1 MGAGDRALTALRPC
15 LSRPLPGE
23 ARAFTPPTHGSSVD
37 AVSTP
42 PFPASVYAARLD
54 RASTLAAEAGLDAI
68 VVGPG
73 PDLQYLLGV
82 EGDTIERLTA
92 LVLGPGIPPTV
103 IVPRMELAK
112 VRSTAVGAL
121 GLAVSDWVDG
131 DDAYALVAAALG
143 PVARVCVSD
152 ALPALH
158 VVPLGARL
166 GVQVELATPVL
177 REGRMVKDA
186 AETAELRRAGAAIDA
201 VHRRVPQWL
210 RAGRTERE
218 VAADIAA
225 AILEEGHR
233 TVEFVIVGSG
243 PNGADPHHEV
253 SDRTIEDGDVVV
265 VDIGGAVPSGYN
277 SDSTRTYVVGDPD
290 PLAAERIAVL
300 VRAQQA
306 AVDAVRP
313 GVTAEQVDAAAR
325 DVLADAGLGA
335 AFLHRTGHGIG
346 VSVHE
351 EPYIAPGTDL
361 VLREG
366 MAFSIE
372 PGIYFPGEW
381 GARIED
387 IVVVTADGCERLKT
401 HGRLTP
407 RGIVRTRLLL
417 GIRAVDVPFGRS
429 SPWILL
435 PNGHLGRVG
444 AAVRPR
450 SGGAARPAGRPWP
463 ADRA

>member
-1 MGAGDRALTALRPC
+1 M
-15 LSRPLPGE
+15 
-23 ARAFTPPTHGSSVD
+23 
-37 AVSTP
+37 STL

-54 RASTLAAEAGLDAI
+54 RAAVLAGDAGLDAI

-92 LVLGPGIPPTV
+92 LVLGPGVTPTV

-112 VRSTAVGAL
+112 VRSTAVGEL
-121 GLAVSDWVDG
+121 HLAVSGWVDG
-131 DDAYALVAAALG
+131 EDPYELVAAAAG
-143 PVARVCVSD
+143 AVERVGVSD

-158 VVPLGARL
+158 VVPLADRL
-166 GVQVELATPVL
+166 GVRVELATPVL
-177 REGRMVKDA
+177 REGRMIKDA
-186 AETAELRRAGAAIDA
+186 EEITELRRAGAAIDA
-201 VHRRVPQWL
+201 VHRRVPEWL

-218 VAADIAA
+218 VAAGIAE
-225 AILEEGHR
+225 AIVAEGHR

-253 SDRTIEDGDVVV
+253 SDRVIEDGDIVV

-277 SDSTRTYVVGDPD
+277 SDSTRTYVVGTPSPD
-290 PLAAERIAVL
+290 AAERIAVL

-306 AVDAVRP
+306 AVDAVYP
-313 GVTAEQVDAAAR
+313 GVTAEHVDAAAR
-325 DVLADAGLGA
+325 QVLVEAGLGE

-351 EPYIAPGTDL
+351 EPYIAPGNDL
-361 VLREG
+361 ELREG

-372 PGIYFPGEW
+372 PGIYFAGDW

-387 IVVVTADGCERLKT
+387 IVVVTADGCERLNVAP
-401 HGRLTP
+401 HGLT
-407 RGIVRTRLLL
+407 
-417 GIRAVDVPFGRS
+417 AV
-429 SPWILL
+429 
-435 PNGHLGRVG
+435 
-444 AAVRPR
+444 
-450 SGGAARPAGRPWP
+450 
-463 ADRA
+463 

>member
-1 MGAGDRALTALRPC
+1 M
-15 LSRPLPGE
+15 
-23 ARAFTPPTHGSSVD
+23 
-37 AVSTP
+37 STL
-42 PFPASVYAARLD
+42 PFPASVYAARLS
-54 RASTLAAEAGLDAI
+54 RAASLAAEAGLDAI

-92 LVLGPGIPPTV
+92 LVIGPDITATV

-112 VRSTAVGAL
+112 VRTTAVGEL
-121 GLAVSDWVDG
+121 GLAVADWVDG
-131 DDAYALVAAALG
+131 EDPYALVTTTVGTAS
-143 PVARVCVSD
+143 RVGVSD

-158 VVPLGARL
+158 VIPLGERL
-166 GVQVELATPVL
+166 GLRLELATPVL
-177 REGRMVKDA
+177 REGRMIKDI
-186 AETAELRRAGAAIDA
+186 EEITELRRAGDAIDA
-201 VHRRVPQWL
+201 VHRRMHEWL

-218 VAADIAA
+218 VASDIAE
-225 AILEEGHR
+225 AIVTAGHR

-253 SDRTIEDGDVVV
+253 SDRVIEEGDVVV

-277 SDSTRTYVVGDPD
+277 SDSTRTYVVGTPD
-290 PLAAERIAVL
+290 PTAAERIGVL

-313 GVTAEQVDAAAR
+313 GATAAEVDAAAR
-325 DVLADAGLGA
+325 TVLADAGLGE

-351 EPYIAPGTDL
+351 EPYIAPGNDL

-372 PGIYFPGEW
+372 PGIYFAGRW

-387 IVVVTADGCERLKT
+387 IVIVTADGGERLNT
-401 HGRLTP
+401 APHGLTS
-407 RGIVRTRLLL
+407 V
-417 GIRAVDVPFGRS
+417 GIR
-429 SPWILL
+429 
-435 PNGHLGRVG
+435 
-444 AAVRPR
+444 
-450 SGGAARPAGRPWP
+450 
-463 ADRA
+463 

>member
-1 MGAGDRALTALRPC
+1 M
-15 LSRPLPGE
+15 
-23 ARAFTPPTHGSSVD
+23 
-37 AVSTP
+37 STL
-42 PFPASVYAARLD
+42 PFPASVYAARLR
-54 RASTLAAEAGLDAI
+54 RAASLAADAGLDAI

-92 LVLGPGIPPTV
+92 LVIGPVLAPTV
-103 IVPRMELAK
+103 VVPRMELAK
-112 VRSTAVGAL
+112 VRSTAVGELELTIA
-121 GLAVSDWVDG
+121 DWVDG
-131 DDAYALVAAALG
+131 EDPYALVTDAVGA
-143 PVARVCVSD
+143 VSRVGVSD

-158 VVPLGARL
+158 VIPIGDRL
-166 GVQVELATPVL
+166 GVRLELATPVL
-177 REGRMVKDA
+177 REGRMIKDA
-186 AETAELRRAGAAIDA
+186 EEIAELRRAGAAIDA
-201 VHRRVPQWL
+201 VHRRVPEWL

-218 VAADIAA
+218 VAADIAE
-225 AILEEGHR
+225 AIVAEGHR

-253 SDRTIEDGDVVV
+253 SDRVIEEGDVVV

-277 SDSTRTYVVGDPD
+277 SDSTRTYVVGTPE
-290 PLAAERIAVL
+290 PVAADRIAVL

-313 GVTAEQVDAAAR
+313 GATAAEVDAAAR
-325 DVLADAGLGA
+325 SVLAEAGLGE

-351 EPYIAPGTDL
+351 EPYIGPGNDL

-372 PGIYFPGEW
+372 PGIYFAGGW

-387 IVVVTADGCERLKT
+387 IVVVTADGGERLNVAP
-401 HGRLTP
+401 HD
-407 RGIVRTRLLL
+407 LL
-417 GIRAVDVPFGRS
+417 S
-429 SPWILL
+429 
-435 PNGHLGRVG
+435 VG
-444 AAVRPR
+444 
-450 SGGAARPAGRPWP
+450 
-463 ADRA
+463 DR

>member
-1 MGAGDRALTALRPC
+1 M
-15 LSRPLPGE
+15 
-23 ARAFTPPTHGSSVD
+23 
-37 AVSTP
+37 STL
-42 PFPASVYAARLD
+42 PFPASVYAARLE
-54 RASTLAAEAGLDAI
+54 RAASLAADAGLDGI
-68 VVGPG
+68 IVGPG
-73 PDLQYLLGV
+73 PDLQYLVGV

-92 LVLGPGIPPTV
+92 LVLGPGLAPKI

-112 VRSTAVGAL
+112 VRSTAVGEL

-131 DDAYALVAAALG
+131 ENPYDLVAAALG
-143 PVARVCVSD
+143 PVTRVGVSD

-158 VVPLGARL
+158 VIPLAERID
-166 GVQVELATPVL
+166 VRVELATPVL
-177 REGRMVKDA
+177 RESRMIKDA
-186 AETAELRRAGAAIDA
+186 VEIAELRKAGAAIDA
-201 VHRRVPQWL
+201 VHRRVPEWL

-218 VAADIAA
+218 VAADIAE
-225 AILEEGHR
+225 AIVAEGHR

-253 SDRTIEDGDVVV
+253 SDRMIDDGDIVV

-277 SDSTRTYVVGDPD
+277 SDSTRTYVVGMPD
-290 PLAAERIAVL
+290 SDAAERIAVL

-313 GVTAEQVDAAAR
+313 GATAEEVDAAAR
-325 DVLADAGLGA
+325 QVLTDAGLGE

-351 EPYIAPGTDL
+351 EPYIAPGNDL

-372 PGIYFPGEW
+372 PGIYFAGEW

-387 IVVVTADGCERLKT
+387 IVVVTADGCERLNVAP
-401 HGRLTP
+401 HDL
-407 RGIVRTRLLL
+407 
-417 GIRAVDVPFGRS
+417 RAV
-429 SPWILL
+429 
-435 PNGHLGRVG
+435 
-444 AAVRPR
+444 
-450 SGGAARPAGRPWP
+450 
-463 ADRA
+463 

>member
-1 MGAGDRALTALRPC
+1 M
-15 LSRPLPGE
+15 
-23 ARAFTPPTHGSSVD
+23 
-37 AVSTP
+37 STP

-54 RASTLAAEAGLDAI
+54 RAAALAAAAGLDAVI
-68 VVGPG
+68 VGPG
-73 PDLQYLLGV
+73 PDLQYLVGV

-92 LVLGPGIPPTV
+92 LLIGSSFVPTV
-103 IVPRMELAK
+103 VVPRMELAK
-112 VRSTAVGAL
+112 VRSTAVGDL
-121 GLAVSDWVDG
+121 GLAVVDWVDG
-131 DDAYALVAAALG
+131 ENPYDLVATAVG
-143 PVARVCVSD
+143 PVGRVGVSD

-158 VVPLGARL
+158 VVPIGERLGAA
-166 GVQVELATPVL
+166 VELATPVL

-186 AETAELRRAGAAIDA
+186 TEITELRRAGEAIDR
-201 VHRRVPQWL
+201 VHGRVPEWL

-218 VAADIAA
+218 VAADIAE
-225 AILEEGHR
+225 AIVAEGHR

-253 SDRTIEDGDVVV
+253 SDRVIADGDIVV

-277 SDSTRTYVVGDPD
+277 SDSTRTYVVGTPD
-290 PLAAERIAVL
+290 PVAAERIAVL

-313 GVTAEQVDAAAR
+313 GAAASDVDAAAR
-325 DVLADAGLGA
+325 SVLHDAGMGD

-351 EPYIAPGTDL
+351 EPYIAPGNDL

-372 PGIYFPGEW
+372 PGIYFAGEW

-387 IVVVTADGCERLKT
+387 IVAVTTDGCERLNLAP
-401 HGRLTP
+401 HGLT
-407 RGIVRTRLLL
+407 
-417 GIRAVDVPFGRS
+417 
-429 SPWILL
+429 
-435 PNGHLGRVG
+435 RVQ
-444 AAVRPR
+444 
-450 SGGAARPAGRPWP
+450 
-463 ADRA
+463 

>member
-1 MGAGDRALTALRPC
+1 M
-15 LSRPLPGE
+15 
-23 ARAFTPPTHGSSVD
+23 D
-37 AVSTP
+37 AVSTL

-54 RASTLAAEAGLDAI
+54 RAASLAADAGLDGI

-73 PDLQYLLGV
+73 PDLQYLVGV

-92 LVLGPGIPPTV
+92 LVLGPRLAPTIV
-103 IVPRMELAK
+103 VPRMELAK
-112 VRSTAVGAL
+112 VRTTAVGAL

-131 DDAYALVAAALG
+131 DNPYDLVAAALG
-143 PVARVCVSD
+143 TVSRVGVSD

-158 VVPLGARL
+158 VIPLADRID
-166 GVQVELATPVL
+166 VRVELATPVL
-177 REGRMVKDA
+177 REGRMIKDA
-186 AETAELRRAGAAIDA
+186 EEIAELRLAGEAIDA
-201 VHRRVPQWL
+201 VHRRVPEWL

-218 VAADIAA
+218 VAADIAE
-225 AILEEGHR
+225 AIVAEGHR

-253 SDRTIEDGDVVV
+253 SDRVIGDGEIVV

-277 SDSTRTYVVGDPD
+277 SDSTRTYVVGAPDPD
-290 PLAAERIAVL
+290 AADRIAVL

-313 GVTAEQVDAAAR
+313 GATAEQIDAAAR
-325 DVLADAGLGA
+325 SVLAEAGLGE

-351 EPYIAPGTDL
+351 EPYIAPGNDL

-387 IVVVTADGCERLKT
+387 IVVVTADGCERLNIAP
-401 HGRLTP
+401 HGLT
-407 RGIVRTRLLL
+407 
-417 GIRAVDVPFGRS
+417 AV
-429 SPWILL
+429 
-435 PNGHLGRVG
+435 
-444 AAVRPR
+444 
-450 SGGAARPAGRPWP
+450 
-463 ADRA
+463 